1 MSAQPQP
8 ARKATNGN
16 TASRGRASIPGSGV
30 LPTTGIGDVLKQL
43 KPDFPEVTVSKIR
56 FLESEGLISPR
67 RSASGYRRFAPE
79 DISRLRYILTLQRD
93 NYLPLKVIREQLDAM
108 DSGKVTPVATK
119 KTIRGAVSAEQMRT
133 TGSRRLTRAD
143 VTARA
148 SVDDAFTTSLI
159 RMGLIT
165 ADNSGFF
172 SVDDV
177 HIVQLAQQLAEH
189 GLDARH
195 LKALMTIANRQYDMV
210 AAVSEPLAHARD
222 ENAKQRSV
230 ETAREVSALLIS
242 LNTALIKGNLG

>member
-8 ARKATNGN
+8 ARKSATGSTAARGN
-16 TASRGRASIPGSGV
+16 SAVPGSGV

-67 RSASGYRRFAPE
+67 RSNSGYRRFAPE

-108 DSGKVTPVATK
+108 DEGKVTPVAAK
-119 KTIRGAVSAEQMRT
+119 PSVKGAVSAEQLRT
-133 TGSRRLTRAD
+133 VGSRRLTRAD

-148 SVDDAFTTSLI
+148 TVDDAFTTSLI

-165 ADNSGFF
+165 ADASGFF

-177 HIVQLAQQLAEH
+177 HIVQLAQQLTEH
-189 GLDARH
+189 GFDARH
-195 LKALMTIANRQYDMV
+195 LKSLMTIANRQYDMV
-210 AAVSEPLAHARD
+210 SVVSEPLAHARD
-222 ENAKQRSV
+222 LNAKQRSL